1 MCYISGCD
9 NILHGRGNQYKLTKE
24 YLDLR
29 NDGLSDR
36 TQLTDEELSKA
47 DITEVTEGY
56 GDQKYI
62 DTYYKYNVPI
72 PADRSKKKIDRRDVY
87 GELGE
92 KTR

>member
-1 MCYISGCD
+1 M
-9 NILHGRGNQYKLTKE
+9 HGRGNQYKLTKE

-29 NDGLSDR
+29 NDGLADR

-47 DITEVTEGY
+47 DIVDDTEGY
-56 GDQKYI
+56 GEQKYKDI
-62 DTYYKYNVPI
+62 YNRYNIPI
-72 PADRSKKKIDRRDVY
+72 PADRSKKKVDRRDVH